1 METYL
6 AHEGIL
12 GMKWGVRRYQNS
24 DGTLTEAGK
33 LRYSRQMTRKRKAA
47 AKKAAQT
54 KKRAAEA
61 KRKEDTKRT
70 VDENAGKPRDV
81 TSMTDQEIRDFLN
94 RRDLERR
101 YLDAVTPKAIEK
113 GESATKRFM
122 AKFGTSLADN
132 LIKEATKKIAKDIV
146 SGVLGSSDNNS
157 NKKSKKKDKSDDDD
171 DDDSKD

>member
-24 DGTLTEAGK
+24 DGTLTEAGR
-33 LRYSRQMTRKRKAA
+33 LRYSRQMTKKRKAA

-54 KKRAAEA
+54 KRKAAEA
-61 KRKEDTKRT
+61 KRTA
-70 VDENAGKPRDV
+70 DETSKPRDV
-81 TSMTDQEIRDFLN
+81 SSMSDQEIRDFLN
-94 RRDLERR
+94 RRDLEKR
-101 YLDAVTPKAIEK
+101 YLDAIAPKTIER

-122 AKFGTSLADN
+122 TKFGSSLADN

-146 SGVLGSSDNNS
+146 SGVLGSSDSNSKNN
-157 NKKSKKKDKSDDDD
+157 KKKDNSDEDDNED
-171 DDDSKD
+171 

>member
-24 DGTLTEAGK
+24 DGTLTEAGR
-33 LRYSRQMTRKRKAA
+33 LRYSRQMTKKRKAA

-54 KKRAAEA
+54 KKKAAEA
-61 KRKEDTKRT
+61 KRTANET
-70 VDENAGKPRDV
+70 GKPRDV
-81 TSMTDQEIRDFLN
+81 SSMTDQELRDFLN
-94 RRDLERR
+94 RRDLEKR
-101 YLDAVTPKAIEK
+101 YLDAVAPKTIEQ

-122 AKFGTSLADN
+122 TKFGSSLADN

-157 NKKSKKKDKSDDDD
+157 KKNKKKDKSDEEDDEN
-171 DDDSKD
+171 